1 MYQMVV
7 TLGGW
12 LGGATRSVML
22 NMVGGEK
29 GVGES
34 SVQLYFN
41 YLQSSLMCP
50 LL

>member
-1 MYQMVV
+1 MYQTVV

-12 LGGATRSVML
+12 LGGATRNVMV

-34 SVQLYFN
+34 SVQLYFGWVE
-41 YLQSSLMCP
+41 
-50 LL
+50 

>member
-1 MYQMVV
+1 MYQTVV

-34 SVQLYFN
+34 SVQLYFGRVGVKG
-41 YLQSSLMCP
+41 
-50 LL
+50 

>member
-1 MYQMVV
+1 MYQTVM

-22 NMVGGEK
+22 NMVGGGK

-41 YLQSSLMCP
+41 WVE
-50 LL
+50 